1 MFDNNLFYRNDYIQK
16 LDKWSNSQDLV
27 KIITGVRRSGKSKL
41 LEMFQYTLIKNK
53 KVLQEQIISINLE
66 DHIKI
71 QDIGLVLDKNNKLD
85 DFKTLINYILK
96 KIQPD
101 KMNYLFIDEIQLLNN
116 WQQVAN
122 TFRLQQNVD
131 VYLTG
136 SNAYMFSSDLS
147 NFFGGRY
154 IEIKI
159 QPYSFSEYYNA
170 YILANENIG
179 KTRQEIL
186 NKDSVNDL
194 YLKYIQNSGFPQ
206 TVNLFWEKQMIEDYL
221 KDVVYNNTLQKD
233 IVKRFNIKN
242 QQYLEKVVLY
252 LFDNIGRETSLRNI
266 EKELKN
272 TGLKISV
279 SDISKYIKGLLDSY
293 LLYECKRYDIKG
305 KQILNGNSKYY
316 VSDLGLRNAL
326 LVNKNN
332 TEDKGHILENLVYLE
347 LLKRGYKVSFGRI
360 YKYKKNKEGK
370 AERVPIEVDFV
381 AQKDNFIEYY
391 QVAYYINES
400 VETLNREL
408 SSLQEIDDNYAK
420 FILSMDIGNENI
432 NGIYRK
438 NVLNWLME

>member
-71 QDIGLVLDKNNKLD
+71 QEIGLVLDKNNKLD
-85 DFKTLINYILK
+85 NFETLINYILK
-96 KIQPD
+96 KIQPY

-186 NKDSVNDL
+186 NKDSINDL

-381 AQKDNFIEYY
+381 AQKDNLIEYY

-408 SSLQEIDDNYAK
+408 SSLQKIDDNYAK